1 MPVAVSLALVAGACG
16 GGGHKSYKE
25 GTPAAT
31 GQAPDCSVVPI
42 DLVRRTLKRDDLQ
55 GPSQGARGDGTTC
68 TFATPKSGLADLNSV
83 QLYNDQTQETFA
95 VIPDNFKKNNNKVSK
110 IKGWGD
116 QAYASTVQFYSPTNY
131 FGVRKGKVGVL
142 ITSTSDYKNM
152 QALMKEIL
160 KKL

>member
-1 MPVAVSLALVAGACG
+1 MALGAGACG
-16 GGGHKSYKE
+16 GGGEKSYKA

-31 GQAPDCSVVPI
+31 GEAPDCSVVPI
-42 DLVRRTLKRDDLQ
+42 EIVRTTLKREDLQ
-55 GPSQGARGDGTTC
+55 GPSQGQRSDGVTC

-83 QLYNDQTQETFA
+83 QLYNNQDEESFST
-95 VIPDNFKKNNNKVSK
+95 IPDSFRKNNNKVSK

-131 FGVRKGKVGVL
+131 FGVRKGKVAVL

-152 QALMKEIL
+152 QKLMKEIL
-160 KKL
+160 AKL